1 MDFPE
6 TGPDAIDRRPVHAI
20 GWFDGRF
27 GYNVH
32 TRNFFDNLSRLSPV
46 AASPLIGVDGPWHED
61 RAVLTATTKLT
72 PRATI
77 ALLYGDMMD
86 ILDGAPG
93 KRVAYTVW
101 ESTEFPDGWLE
112 KLRRADEIWIPTAW
126 GRSVLVD
133 NGISA
138 DQVQVIPEGVDP
150 DVFNPQIEPTEAL
163 DAYDGFKFL
172 NVGRFET
179 RKGTELLIK
188 NFDAEFGPDDSVRLV
203 LSCDN
208 HHDPGFDFARI
219 LKELRLQRPDR
230 IVFIPPVRSHARFAA
245 LYRACD
251 AFVSPFRAEGWGL
264 PICEAMACALPVIAT
279 DYSGPTEFMDD
290 STYRVSFKLTPIE
303 DPYYKSAA
311 NVGGSWAEPDALHLR
326 KLMRKVYENRE
337 EAARRGHTGSRHILK
352 NFTWMDAA
360 RKAAVLLPD

>member
-1 MDFPE
+1 MTLPE
-6 TGPDAIDRRPVHAI
+6 SEPKSMGSRPVHAI

-32 TRNFFDNLSRLSPV
+32 TRNFFDNLSRLIPV
-46 AASPLIGVDGPWHED
+46 AASPLIGLDGPWQQD
-61 RAVLTATTKLT
+61 RAILTASTELA

-93 KRVAYTVW
+93 KRIAYTVW
-101 ESTEFPDGWLE
+101 ESTEFPAGWLDQL
-112 KLRRADEIWIPTAW
+112 KRADEIWIPTAW
-126 GRSVLVD
+126 GRSVLID

-138 DQVQVIPEGVDP
+138 DQIHIMPEGVDP
-150 DVFNPQIEPTEAL
+150 DVFNPEVEPTNAL
-163 DAYDGFKFL
+163 MAYEGFKFL

-188 NFDAEFGPDDSVRLV
+188 SFDAEFGPDDAVRLV

-208 HHDPGFDFARI
+208 HHDPDFDIGRI
-219 LKELRLQRPDR
+219 LREMRLQRPDR
-230 IVFIPPVRSHARFAA
+230 IVIIPPVRSHARFAE

-279 DYSGPTEFMDD
+279 NYSGPTGFMDD
-290 STYRVSFKLTPIE
+290 SAYRLSYKLAPIE
-303 DPYYKSAA
+303 DSYYKSAA
-311 NVGGSWAEPDALHLR
+311 NVGGFWAEPDAQHLR
-326 KLMRKVYENRE
+326 KLMREVYENRE
-337 EAARRGHTGSRHILK
+337 EAAKRGRAGSRHILG

-360 RKAAVLLPD
+360 RKAMEVLSS